1 MARLNAL
8 TARITNTFKQHTN
21 SMILRTSSD
30 SLNVGTI
37 SIIIFQLVL

>member
-1 MARLNAL
+1 MARLNVP
-8 TARITNTFKQHTN
+8 TARITNIFTLVIS

>member
-8 TARITNTFKQHTN
+8 TARITNNFTQHTN